1 MSIKDNGIG
10 MSEAEIIDNL
20 GTIARSGTKKFLETL
35 SGDSAKDAQLIGQ
48 FGVGFY
54 SAFIVADKVTV
65 LTKRSDAPAVR
76 WESDG
81 EGQYEI
87 QAADKTDRGT
97 EVILHLRDEDKEF
110 LEPARLRQLV
120 RKYSDH
126 LSIPIVLKTGDTEET
141 LNQAKAFWTRPKS
154 ELKDEDYQAFYKHI
168 SHDTED
174 ARVWAHNKVEG
185 NIEYTS
191 LLYLPK
197 RAPFDL
203 FEREQKGGIQLY
215 VKRVFIMDKAAELLP
230 PYLRFMRGLVDSS
243 DLPLNVSRELLQNNR
258 TVEKIK
264 AALVKRT
271 LDLLEDLAA
280 NKPAEYA
287 EFWKTFGTVLKEG
300 IIDDPAN
307 KIRIAKLL
315 RFNSTAESGD
325 APNVTLEAYVSR
337 MKADQKAIYYL
348 TADTLAAARNSP
360 HLEGFRAKGMEVLL
374 LTDRIDEWVAGHLH
388 EFEGKTLANVAS
400 AAADVAS
407 AIETPEKAAAETRL
421 QRHAGSR
428 LAKALAGKIAKAQV
442 SARLTDSPAVLIAG
456 EFGLSLRMGRILKQ
470 AGQNNP
476 FATLPILELN
486 PKHPLAQR
494 LKDTADEA
502 AFADLAHV
510 LYDQAMLAEG
520 GELDDPASFRAARE
534 PADRGRAFRAA
545 ENYSELSMLTPQ
557 WAANDGAMA
566 AGGTPDVD
574 DAPLL
579 DAYSGAVIGALER
592 VAPAVTFIEVA
603 GPSRGRAHAAGARS
617 KPAVRVFSS
626 RPTATCS
633 PTVMWSMAPTR
644 SPCVSMTIRDFTPIS
659 WAMTR
664 IRTWRCCASDT
675 RARCRTR
682 SSAILHA

>member
-1 MSIKDNGIG
+1 MTTETQPIAEAQPQIKEFQAETKQVLRLVIHSLYSHKEIFLRELVSNASDACEKLRFEAIATPQLMGTDLLAIRLTADSAAGTLSIQDNGIG

-65 LTKRSDAPAVR
+65 LTKRSDTPAVR
-76 WESDG
+76 WDSDG
-81 EGQYEI
+81 EGQYQI
-87 QAADKTDRGT
+87 QGSDKTDRGT
-97 EVILHLRDEDKEF
+97 EVILHLREEDKEF
-110 LEPARLRQLV
+110 LEAGRLRQLV

-154 ELKDEDYQAFYKHI
+154 DLKDEDYQAFYKHLT
-168 SHDTED
+168 HDSED

-215 VKRVFIMDKAAELLP
+215 VKRVFIMDRAAELLP

-264 AALVKRT
+264 SALVKRS

-280 NKPAEYA
+280 NKPQEYA
-287 EFWKTFGTVLKEG
+287 EFWKTFGAVLKEG
-300 IIDDPAN
+300 IIDDPAQ

-315 RFNSTAESGD
+315 RFHSTAQSGD
-325 APNVTLEAYVSR
+325 APETTLEAYVSR
-337 MKADQKAIYYL
+337 MKVEQKVIYYL

-374 LTDRIDEWVAGHLH
+374 LTDRIDEWVAAHLH

-407 AIETPEKAAAETRL
+407 AIETPEKAAAETAFKDTLERL
-421 QRHAGSR
+421 GKN
-428 LAKALAGKIAKAQV
+428 LTGKIAGAQV
-442 SARLTDSPAVLIAG
+442 SARLTDSPAVLVAG
-456 EFGLSLRMGRILKQ
+456 EFGVSLRMGRILKQ
-470 AGQNNP
+470 AGQDNP

-486 PKHPLAQR
+486 PKHPLVER
-494 LKDTADEA
+494 LKETADEA
-502 AFADLAHV
+502 SFSDLAHV

-520 GELDDPASFRAARE
+520 GELDDPAIFVRRVNRLIVE
-534 PADRGRAFRAA
+534 G
-545 ENYSELSMLTPQ
+545 LSAQPK
-557 WAANDGAMA
+557 
-566 AGGTPDVD
+566 
-574 DAPLL
+574 
-579 DAYSGAVIGALER
+579 I
-592 VAPAVTFIEVA
+592 
-603 GPSRGRAHAAGARS
+603 
-617 KPAVRVFSS
+617 
-626 RPTATCS
+626 
-633 PTVMWSMAPTR
+633 
-644 SPCVSMTIRDFTPIS
+644 
-659 WAMTR
+659 
-664 IRTWRCCASDT
+664 
-675 RARCRTR
+675 
-682 SSAILHA
+682 ILS